1 MFSPHFCN
9 KISVPAISCNHCP
22 TRISAIRKMA
32 IRIFGRVSGF
42 YPNPVPWFLNRIR
55 KNIERPFNLLKNQ
68 TGLEQVRVRS
78 QHSLIARSIFSNI
91 GILLLGMAG
100 TRRKKKVNKPQQIKL
115 FDLAA

>member
-1 MFSPHFCN
+1 MLKYNSLSLFN
-9 KISVPAISCNHCP
+9 LK
-22 TRISAIRKMA
+22 
-32 IRIFGRVSGF
+32 GRRE
-42 YPNPVPWFLNRIR
+42 L
-55 KNIERPFNLLKNQ
+55 LLKNQ

-91 GILLLGMAG
+91 GTLLLEMAG